1 MSKQDPSVEYA
12 IGVLSDGTVVK
23 TDDVAKMPMGIK
35 YAVNPSGMS
44 SWQTAFITQLYN
56 KYADKPVK
64 KFKDKDTAAKRTF
77 ELLSEKAEE
86 YVPAPLPKSVKAKVT
101 AAPSKTKRNRS
112 KLDPTRKVR
121 IVEERTARVQSGV
134 IKNRLEH
141 YKGNPRVQAILDKNI
156 EDLGPRDIAYDA
168 KQGYIELY

>member
-77 ELLSEKAEE
+77 ELLSENNVEVE
-86 YVPAPLPKSVKAKVT
+86 
-101 AAPSKTKRNRS
+101 
-112 KLDPTRKVR
+112 LDGE
-121 IVEERTARVQSGV
+121 I
-134 IKNRLEH
+134 LEGTPN
-141 YKGNPRVQAILDKNI
+141 KIDVMPGAINFI
-156 EDLGPRDIAYDA
+156 I
-168 KQGYIELY
+168 Q